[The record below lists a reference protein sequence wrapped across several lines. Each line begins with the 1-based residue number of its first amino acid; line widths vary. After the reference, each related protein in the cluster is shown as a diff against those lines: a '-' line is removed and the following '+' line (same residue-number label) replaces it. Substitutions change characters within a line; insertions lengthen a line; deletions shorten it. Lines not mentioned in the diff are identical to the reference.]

1 MDLVIS
7 IPFHLTECPILIHLL
22 SVVIVTLNS
31 DQTRKTKDAVMIIS
45 YALFTLSSF
54 PIKVVTLST
63 ISADSS
69 ISLAGVGVGVA
80 GSWPWVVLVMM
91 LLVLAL
97 LILVVYFRSK
107 FVSFSYNIYKTR

>member
-1 MDLVIS
+1 MKS
-7 IPFHLTECPILIHLL
+7 
-22 SVVIVTLNS
+22 
-31 DQTRKTKDAVMIIS
+31 
-45 YALFTLSSF
+45 FT
-54 PIKVVTLST
+54 IKVVTLST

-107 FVSFSYNIYKTR
+107 FVSLSYNIGCLYSRHRKSDICLHGAGRSGSPSKEGSATLCMDIIGFIIEQTIITRK